1 MARPRLAE
9 FEIQK
14 QTSRLTVFCF
24 PVATSIV
31 RPGASTNLSIVAR
44 QISQRSADRE
54 IYSASAYIAY
64 LFLSPFCYFALFKAE
79 TLVNFPPVWPFHVS
93 KLFSSNISLFHFFFL
108 PFFFNLQHSFSIHYF
123 LETKLLNLNI
133 FSLHIF
139 SFHFCIV
146 CEIILQLIICWKR
159 NLVKF
164 D

>member
-93 KLFSSNISLFHFFFL
+93 KLFNSNISLFHFFS
-108 PFFFNLQHSFSIHYF
+108 PFFFLIYNIHFQFIIFWKQNVSTSTF
-123 LETKLLNLNI
+123 LSSHFF
-133 FSLHIF
+133 FSLF
-139 SFHFCIV
+139 AKLFCG
-146 CEIILQLIICWKR
+146 
-159 NLVKF
+159 
-164 D
+164 